1 MTHSKK
7 LSRGRTPDGSPNPI
21 DIHIGSRI
29 KKQRRNCGL
38 TQKEL
43 SNCIGI
49 TFQQLQKYEK
59 AESRISASR
68 MWYISRALNVPID
81 FFYEDMNENLVEESL
96 ALYPQCPK
104 VYTGSNANKIDAE
117 TSELITAFCRIRRKA
132 IAQQLLN
139 LIKSIA
145 GQE

>member
-1 MTHSKK
+1 MIGSKK

-21 DIHIGSRI
+21 DIHIGQRI

-43 SNCIGI
+43 SHSIGI

-81 FFYEDMNENLVEESL
+81 FFYDDMGTNIVEESL
-96 ALYPQCPK
+96 ALYPQCPTAYSG
-104 VYTGSNANKIDAE
+104 VNINKMDSE
-117 TSELITAFCRIRRKA
+117 TSELVSAFYRIRRKA
-132 IAQQLLN
+132 IAHQLLD
-139 LIKSIA
+139 LVKAIA